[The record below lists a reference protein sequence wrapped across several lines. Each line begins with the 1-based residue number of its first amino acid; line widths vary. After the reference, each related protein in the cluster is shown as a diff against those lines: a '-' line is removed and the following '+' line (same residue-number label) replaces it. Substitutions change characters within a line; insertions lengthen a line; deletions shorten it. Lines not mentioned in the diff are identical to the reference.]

1 MITGVIS
8 WFRGVLS
15 ESSGV
20 PSSVRVCLFLLV
32 ASVVGC
38 VVYVIV
44 EHTLH
49 HSLIDI
55 PKNLSDL
62 LAFCVGALAAA
73 KAGSKFGE
81 KEPSSPPTIPAF
93 QEPIVPSHSAKAT
106 DPNI

>member
-1 MITGVIS
+1 MSGITS
-8 WFRGVLS
+8 WFKAVLS

-32 ASVVGC
+32 AAVVGC

-44 EHTLH
+44 EHTIH
-49 HSLIDI
+49 HTLMDI

-81 KEPSSPPTIPAF
+81 KDIPAPPTIPNF
-93 QEPIVPSHSAKAT
+93 QDSNTPSRSAKAT

>member
-1 MITGVIS
+1 MSGFTS
-8 WFRGVLS
+8 WFKGVLS

-32 ASVVGC
+32 AAVVGC

-44 EHTLH
+44 EHTIH
-49 HSLIDI
+49 HTLMDI

-81 KEPSSPPTIPAF
+81 KDITIPPAIPNF
-93 QEPIVPSHSAKAT
+93 QDSATPSRSAKAT